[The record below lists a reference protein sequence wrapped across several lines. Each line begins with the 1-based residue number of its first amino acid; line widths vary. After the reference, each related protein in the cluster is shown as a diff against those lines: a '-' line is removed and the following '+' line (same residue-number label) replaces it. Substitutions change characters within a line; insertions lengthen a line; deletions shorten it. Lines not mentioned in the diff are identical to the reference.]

1 MVSIQAFGGYIPR
14 LRLQRQAIFG
24 AVGWANAGLRGL
36 AKGERA
42 MASWDEDAIT
52 MAVEAARD
60 CLSDRDRRTVAKLTL
75 ASTTLP
81 NIDRQNSTIVK
92 EALNLADDIAAF
104 DVTGSQRAG
113 TSALLDALHAAAGG
127 AGETLCIA
135 SERGRH
141 RPGSEGEFNAAH
153 AAAAFLIGEGEG
165 AVQFLGSHS
174 VTVDFVDHFR
184 AAGEKF
190 DYQWESR
197 WVRDEGY
204 GKIAPQAI
212 RAALEKFNIEAALV
226 AHFIMSAPIKG
237 INAAVAKSVGISAQA
252 VSDSLSANVGDAG
265 VAQPLVM
272 LSHVLETANPGQ
284 IIVVVGFGGG
294 CDVILLKTTSAL
306 PRCRPRVGIVGA
318 IARGRSETN
327 YIKYLVFCGLL
338 DLEKGMRAELDQKPV
353 LTALYRE
360 RKTVLGLVG
369 GRCTQTGTVQFPK
382 TPISVATGVRAIWT
396 QEDYPLAER
405 SARVVSHTTDHLT
418 YSPDPPAS
426 YGAIEFEG
434 GGRLM
439 AEFVEL
445 DEKGVEVGLRVRM
458 VFRIKAVD
466 ERRGFTKYFWK
477 AAPDRSDTALQ
488 STAAG

>member
-1 MVSIQAFGGYIPR
+1 MVSIQAFGGYIPW
-14 LRLQRQAIFG
+14 LRLQRHAIFS
-24 AVGWANAGLRGL
+24 AVGWFNPGLQGL
-36 AKGERA
+36 AKGERSI
-42 MASWDEDAIT
+42 ASWDEDAIT

-60 CLSDRDRRTVAKLTL
+60 CLGDRDRSIVAKLTL
-75 ASTTLP
+75 ASTSLP

-92 EALNLADDIAAF
+92 EALNLADEIAAF

-113 TSALLDALHAAAGG
+113 TSALLDALHAAAGAG
-127 AGETLCIA
+127 ATLCIA

-153 AAAAFLIGEGEG
+153 AAAAFLISEGEG
-165 AVQFLGSHS
+165 AVQFIGGHS

-204 GKIAPQAI
+204 GKIAPRAI
-212 RAALEKFNIEAALV
+212 RAALKKFNIEAALV
-226 AHFIMSAPIKG
+226 DHFIMSAPIKG
-237 INAAVAKSVGISAQA
+237 INASVAKSVGIPPQA
-252 VSDSLSANVGDAG
+252 ISDSLSANVGDAG

-272 LSHVLETANPGQ
+272 FSHVLETANPGQ
-284 IIVVVGFGGG
+284 IIVLVGFGGG
-294 CDVILLKTTSAL
+294 CDVILFKTTAAL
-306 PRCRPRVGIVGA
+306 SSCRPRTGIVGA
-318 IARGRSETN
+318 IASGQSESN
-327 YIKYLVFCGLL
+327 YMKYLAFSGLL
-338 DLEKGMRAELDQKPV
+338 DLEKGMRAELDQKPI

-369 GRCTQTGTVQFPK
+369 GKCVQTGMVQFPK
-382 TPISVATGVRAIWT
+382 TPISVATDVRAIRT

-405 SARVVSHTTDHLT
+405 SAGVVSHTTDHLT

-439 AEFVEL
+439 AEFVDL
-445 DEKGVEVGLRVRM
+445 DETGVEVGLRVRM
-458 VFRIKAVD
+458 VFRIKAFD

-477 AAPDRSDTALQ
+477 AAPDRSKSALR
-488 STAAG
+488 SSAVA